1 MLWVKMEDYSV
12 YEKKNS
18 SDDCDVECADLLPKI
33 YLFICE
39 FCRSSYFNTKLNVI
53 PGWVG
58 KKAALWRGQE
68 KYFVVKTDVGFVQLI
83 PCYYY
88 CYVM

>member
-1 MLWVKMEDYSV
+1 M
-12 YEKKNS
+12 KKNC
-18 SDDCDVECADLLPKI
+18 SDDCDVQCANLLPKI

-58 KKAALWRGQE
+58 KKAAL
-68 KYFVVKTDVGFVQLI
+68 
-83 PCYYY
+83 
-88 CYVM
+88 

>member
-12 YEKKNS
+12 YEEKNS
-18 SDDCDVECADLLPKI
+18 GDDCDVECADLLPKI

-39 FCRSSYFNTKLNVI
+39 FCRSGYFNTKLNVI

-58 KKAALWRGQE
+58 KRMLFEGVRNNILWLRLML
-68 KYFVVKTDVGFVQLI
+68 V
-83 PCYYY
+83 
-88 CYVM
+88 